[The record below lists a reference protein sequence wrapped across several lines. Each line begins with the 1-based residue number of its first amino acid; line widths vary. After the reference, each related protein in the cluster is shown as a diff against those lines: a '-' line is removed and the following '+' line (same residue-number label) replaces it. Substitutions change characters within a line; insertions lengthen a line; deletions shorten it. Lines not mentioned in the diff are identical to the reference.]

1 MKRLAEITIV
11 AAVLSA
17 CMAGPSL
24 AAKEQPVQAMT
35 GQPSPSAVLGRL
47 QAAIEERVPQRY
59 RESLADSF
67 RFTPVAAVA
76 AAHPEVPWRRW
87 GVDQEFEFIR
97 WMCAPTRT
105 VEFHLLDDVLDRGI
119 QSRGKCEWEIIY
131 TLLVDGEAF
140 RGRAVLNFVE
150 IRKLWYLESWTDTRP
165 EPWEGRI
172 VPTSGVARATLTP

>member
-1 MKRLAEITIV
+1 MKRLAEIAFV

-17 CMAGPSL
+17 CAAGPAL

-35 GQPSPSAVLGRL
+35 GLPSPSAVLGRL
-47 QAAIEERVPQRY
+47 QTAIEDKVPQRY

-76 AAHPEVPWRRW
+76 AAYPDLPWQRW
-87 GVDQEFEFIR
+87 GVEQEFEFIR
-97 WMCAPTRT
+97 WMCSPTRT

-140 RGRAVLNFVE
+140 RGRAILNFIE
-150 IRKLWYLESWTDTRP
+150 IRQLWYLESWTDTRA
-165 EPWEGRI
+165 EAWEGRV
-172 VPTSGVARATLTP
+172 VPTSGEARATLIP